1 MILNLYFPKISKL
14 HLDYLYDWIAFKNRP
29 SERRV
34 QSKKFQNFYVDWNY
48 NESGFET
55 QFFENPIN
63 DNGLKKK
70 RRINIGNKPGL
81 INNLIASIITIIS
94 AKPNAL
100 HWKQL
105 HYEMFPK
112 GKQRVFLPDYKY
124 LLFLFIITAVSFP
137 SIKNLFGGFVVIFHL
152 FFRGCLTE

>member
-55 QFFENPIN
+55 QVFENPIN

-70 RRINIGNKPGL
+70 NVG
-81 INNLIASIITIIS
+81 
-94 AKPNAL
+94 
-100 HWKQL
+100 
-105 HYEMFPK
+105 
-112 GKQRVFLPDYKY
+112 
-124 LLFLFIITAVSFP
+124 
-137 SIKNLFGGFVVIFHL
+137 
-152 FFRGCLTE
+152 